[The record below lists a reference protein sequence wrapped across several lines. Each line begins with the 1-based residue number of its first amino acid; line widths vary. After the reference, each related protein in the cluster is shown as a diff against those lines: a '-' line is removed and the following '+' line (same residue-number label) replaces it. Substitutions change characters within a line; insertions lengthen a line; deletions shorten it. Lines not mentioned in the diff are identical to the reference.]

1 MERAMPI
8 KQNSTRRLKVG
19 ALGRGTK
26 GIALI
31 EALVGILIFTTGI
44 LGVVGL
50 QAAMTREQG
59 SAKSRADAAV
69 LASELI
75 GLMWADS
82 ANSLSANLAN
92 YATACTSGSCK
103 QWVDKV
109 AKELPGGTAIITT
122 DAVGTATITIS
133 WTSPTDGSHKYV
145 TSTSIR

>member
-1 MERAMPI
+1 MPN
-8 KQNSTRRLKVG
+8 KQNNARRL
-19 ALGRGTK
+19 LGRGLRKGAK

-75 GLMWADS
+75 GFMWIDS
-82 ANSLSANLAN
+82 SNALSANLAN
-92 YATACTSGSCK
+92 YATGCTTGTCK
-103 QWVDKV
+103 QWLAKV
-109 AKELPGGTAIITT
+109 EKELPSGTAVIVT
-122 DAVGTATITIS
+122 DAAGTATITIT
-133 WTSPTDGSHKYV
+133 WVSPTDGQHQYV

>member
-1 MERAMPI
+1 MPI
-8 KQNSTRRLKVG
+8 KQTNARRL
-19 ALGRGTK
+19 LGRGLRKGAK

-59 SAKSRADAAV
+59 SAKTRADAAV

-82 ANSLSANLAN
+82 SNTLNANLATYTTN
-92 YATACTSGSCK
+92 CNSGACAT
-103 QWVDKV
+103 WL
-109 AKELPGGTAIITT
+109 AKLKRELPSG
-122 DAVGTATITIS
+122 DAVIATDVATGTATITITWIPPS
-133 WTSPTDGSHKYV
+133 DGQTTHQYV

>member
-1 MERAMPI
+1 MPNKHMSER
-8 KQNSTRRLKVG
+8 QLRVSGLRRN
-19 ALGRGTK
+19 AR

-82 ANSLSANLAN
+82 ANSLTANLAN
-92 YATACTSGSCK
+92 YATGCTSGSCK
-103 QWVDKV
+103 QWIDKV
-109 AKELPGGTAIITT
+109 AKELPNGTAVITT
-122 DAVGTATITIS
+122 DAAGTAAITIS
-133 WTSPTDGSHKYV
+133 WTSPTDGNHQYV

>member
-1 MERAMPI
+1 MTA
-8 KQNSTRRLKVG
+8 RRP
-19 ALGRGTK
+19 LGRDVRK
-26 GIALI
+26 AARGIALI
-31 EALVGILIFTTGI
+31 EALVGILIFTTGV

-59 SAKSRADAAV
+59 SAKTRADAAV

-82 ANSLSANLAN
+82 SNDLKANLAN
-92 YATACTSGSCK
+92 YATGCTSGACK

-109 AKELPGGTAIITT
+109 AKELPGGTAVIAT
-122 DAVGTATITIS
+122 DAAGTATITIS
-133 WTSPTDGSHKYV
+133 WTSPTDGNHKYV